1 MSKSWQVTYDDIKN
15 FIAQHPSIEINPG
28 VMSIPTDVRPD
39 FYRLFD
45 ALRDNFVKDNIP
57 DFLEKTLALSSNHEG
72 IRNKLST
79 GLGLEEIEIETS
91 LNDFIRSP
99 LGLMT
104 GLLSEPA
111 FDLLMGKSNP
121 GTFDEISARKIVS
134 AFETFFQQG
143 YKSWL
148 TLSLLQLMSP
158 DSAFIVPLS
167 NDVSA
172 PYDYDIGNA
181 GTQDKQMLP
190 DAVPAS
196 RLSFN
201 RTPYFVLLVPK
212 VIVHSKRLN
221 VFVSLLQEFR
231 FVPTEARYRN
241 QQIEWY
247 RLPDLIAK
255 LGQGRIWPDLVI
267 YLARQPNDLLL
278 VADMFNMARPDIIV
292 NILHKRDLGDPGKLA
307 MFKSQNDIFAPRLG
321 SFIVS
326 SEALS
331 DAEMEACNS
340 QIQPRAQRI
349 ENAEGK
355 LPVGATQLPESPLT
369 PTAPGGPLPR
379 DIKVLGVGYDAGKLE
394 PIADAIIQSQIY
406 ADLTS
411 NQNVVT

>member
-1 MSKSWQVTYDDIKN
+1 MSKSWQVAYDEIKG
-15 FIAQHPSIEINPG
+15 FIAQHPSIEISPG

-45 ALRDNFVKDNIP
+45 TLRDNFVKDNIP
-57 DFLEKTLALSSNHEG
+57 DFLEKTRALCSSHEET
-72 IRNKLST
+72 RNRLST
-79 GLGLEEIEIETS
+79 DLGLAEIEVETS
-91 LNDFIRSP
+91 LNDFIRNP
-99 LGLMT
+99 IGLMT

-111 FDLLMGKSNP
+111 FDLFAGKSTP
-121 GTFDEISARKIVS
+121 GTFEEISARKIES
-134 AFETFFQQG
+134 AFEAFFHQG

-172 PYDYDIGNA
+172 PYDYDSGNA
-181 GTQDKQMLP
+181 GAQDKQMLP

-201 RTPYFVLLVPK
+201 RTQYFVLLVPK

-255 LGQGRIWPDLVI
+255 LGQGRIWPDLML
-267 YLARQPNDLLL
+267 YLGRQPNDLLL
-278 VADMFNMARPDIIV
+278 VADMFNVARPDIIV
-292 NILHKRDLGDPGKLA
+292 NILHKRELGEPGKLA

-326 SEALS
+326 PEALS
-331 DAEMEACNS
+331 DAEIETCNS
-340 QIQPRAQRI
+340 QIQPQVQRI
-349 ENAEGK
+349 ESAGGEV
-355 LPVGATQLPESPLT
+355 PVGETRLPENPLIPTVPGSPL
-369 PTAPGGPLPR
+369 PC
-379 DIKVLGVGYDAGKLE
+379 DIKILAVGYDAGNLE
-394 PIADAIIQSQIY
+394 PIADTIIHSPIY

-411 NQNVVT
+411 NHNVVT